1 MVFALASQ
9 YPFQADGALVHI
21 HLKYEYKQIYHIII
35 LIKNFYMI
43 YVDLDNCLVTFFF
56 FLISSVRLY
65 K

>member
-1 MVFALASQ
+1 MVFTLASQ

-35 LIKNFYMI
+35 LIKKFYMI

-56 FLISSVRLY
+56 F
-65 K
+65 